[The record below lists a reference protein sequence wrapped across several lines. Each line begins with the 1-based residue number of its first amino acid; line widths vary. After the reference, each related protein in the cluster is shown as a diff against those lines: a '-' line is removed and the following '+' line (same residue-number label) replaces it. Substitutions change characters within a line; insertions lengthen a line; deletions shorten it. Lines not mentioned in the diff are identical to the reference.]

1 MRRRTKD
8 PRDRQ
13 GYNLGAR
20 YLVFLVITLGMFAYL
35 LTGVFRLQVVESEGY
50 VNDAESSRTTTIT
63 LRGSRGMITD
73 ADAVILARDADIYNV
88 TFYRDASQNSAAQY
102 RELTQSIVETVEI
115 IERNGNELDVDFVIE
130 RDPETNEWI
139 FNFGSGVI
147 YEALDTCEGARYSC
161 YISADM
167 KLMPC
172 SFDQSEKYAVSLQ
185 DHTIADAWNSEEFE
199 AFRKPLRNRCPDC
212 MERANCMG
220 GCPLMPGIVLCKK
233 ETKMF

>member
-8 PRDRQ
+8 PKDRQ

-35 LTGVFRLQVVESEGY
+35 LTGVFRLQVVESETY
-50 VNDAESSRTTTIT
+50 VDSAESSRTTTIT

-130 RDPETNEWI
+130 RDPGDER
-139 FNFGSGVI
+139 V
-147 YEALDTCEGARYSC
+147 D
-161 YISADM
+161 
-167 KLMPC
+167 
-172 SFDQSEKYAVSLQ
+172 LQ
-185 DHTIADAWNSEEFE
+185 
-199 AFRKPLRNRCPDC
+199 LRQRRERLRPPD
-212 MERANCMG
+212 
-220 GCPLMPGIVLCKK
+220 P
-233 ETKMF
+233 

>member
-35 LTGVFRLQVVESEGY
+35 LTGVFRLQVVESETY
-50 VNDAESSRTTTIT
+50 VDSAESSRTTTIT

-139 FNFGSGVI
+139 FNFGSGVSDSVLQTRENQWRSNN
-147 YEALDTCEGARYSC
+147 YMTNMSATGYPTPESCLQSAQEALQDRQYPGGGRRAQGRQLRSGDVRRGHGA
-161 YISADM
+161 
-167 KLMPC
+167 
-172 SFDQSEKYAVSLQ
+172 
-185 DHTIADAWNSEEFE
+185 
-199 AFRKPLRNRCPDC
+199 
-212 MERANCMG
+212 G
-220 GCPLMPGIVLCKK
+220 
-233 ETKMF
+233 